1 MGVPQTR
8 NGKLPKPKRAGANIA
23 IVGGGPASLSCAT
36 FLARLG
42 YVNITIFEK
51 KTTLGGLRYVTQ
63 KKANASSFWFC
74 VPPVLI
80 QTINMDHHHNCAMP
94 ITNH

>member
-8 NGKLPKPKRAGANIA
+8 NGKLPKPKRARANIA

-42 YVNITIFEK
+42 YENITIFEK

-63 KKANASSFWFC
+63 IKANASSFGRSVIRF
-74 VPPVLI
+74 
-80 QTINMDHHHNCAMP
+80 TI
-94 ITNH
+94 ISFVTF